1 MTQTPPNND
10 DALIEVE
17 IGAEDIYKGRLLHL
31 QRKQVR
37 LPNGETAQREIILH
51 PGAVAM
57 VPRTSDGQILL
68 VRQFRKAAERIFLE
82 VPAGT
87 LTPGE
92 DIWKAA
98 ERELREE
105 IGYRPG
111 KLTKLGGIY
120 VAPGYSTE
128 YIHLFLAEELVHDP
142 LTLDHDEFIEPVA
155 VTMEQALAKIRSG
168 EIEDAKSISSLL
180 LMQQFIVN

>member
-1 MTQTPPNND
+1 MTPIPPKKD
-10 DALIEVE
+10 DMLIETE
-17 IGAEDIYKGRLLHL
+17 ISTEDVYRGRLLHL
-31 QRKQVR
+31 QRQEVR
-37 LPNGETAQREIILH
+37 LPNGNTAHREIILH

-57 VPRTSDGQILL
+57 VPLTAEGQILL
-68 VRQFRKAAERIFLE
+68 VRQYRKAANRILLE

-92 DIWKAA
+92 DILEAA

-105 IGYRPG
+105 IGYRPN
-111 KLTKLGGIY
+111 KLTKLGGIF

-142 LTLDHDEFIEPVA
+142 LTLDLDEFIEPLA
-155 VTMEQALAKIRSG
+155 VTMADALARIASG

-180 LMQQFIVN
+180 LTQQRLGQ

>member
-1 MTQTPPNND
+1 MQND

-17 IGAEDIYKGRLLHL
+17 IAAEDIYKGRLLHL

-57 VPRTSDGQILL
+57 VPRTADGHILL
-68 VRQFRKAAERIFLE
+68 VRQFRKAAERILLE

-92 DIWKAA
+92 DVWKAA

-105 IGYRPG
+105 IGYRPD
-111 KLTKLGGIY
+111 KLTKLGGIF

-128 YIHLFLAEELVHDP
+128 YIHLFLAEGLIHDP
-142 LTLDHDEFIEPVA
+142 LSLDHDEFIEPII
-155 VTMEQALAKIRSG
+155 VTFAEALAKIASG

-180 LMQQFIVN
+180 LTQQYLAKS